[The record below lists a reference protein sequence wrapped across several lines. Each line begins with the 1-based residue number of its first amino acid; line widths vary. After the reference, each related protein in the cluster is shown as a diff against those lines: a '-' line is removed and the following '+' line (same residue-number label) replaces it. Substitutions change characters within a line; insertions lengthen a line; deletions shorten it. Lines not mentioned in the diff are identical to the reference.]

1 VVAQAGRRAG
11 IVGQRHASIYYRVL
25 KTVTVKK
32 TEEQSDTYQGPPS
45 PASVP
50 T

>member
-1 VVAQAGRRAG
+1 
-11 IVGQRHASIYYRVL
+11 
-25 KTVTVKK
+25 VTVKK